1 MPMKPSLASRAEEAA
16 ADTVIVVRAA
26 LADGVVTPEEAA
38 EIARRAEQ
46 VAQLTRQVHRAQRAA
61 HSIER
66 YGHIVPQISREFG
79 PEELEL
85 V

>member
-16 ADTVIVVRAA
+16 ADTVVVVRAA

-38 EIARRAEQ
+38 ELARRAEQ
-46 VAQLTRQVHRAQRAA
+46 VAVLTRRVHRAQRAA

-66 YGHIVPQISREFG
+66 YGEIVPQIYREFG
-79 PEELEL
+79 SDEREYA
-85 V
+85 